1 MTALWPCGG
10 RPPIA
15 SAYAAPMPSLLAA
28 AGTAIAPSIW
38 TCVPFALLILMVAVL
53 PLVPSLAHTWHKN
66 SVKLIVAVA
75 LSIPVLVYYALRERG
90 IELHGDV
97 VVSAARL
104 LGLPMVESDGHWST
118 GAGGATAVGA
128 ALNGMWEYV
137 PFVLFLLALYVI
149 TGGVLVKGDVP
160 AHPLTNTGILAL
172 GGLIASFVGTTGA
185 SMLLIR
191 LLLQT
196 NSERKHK
203 VHTCVFFILI
213 VCNAGGCLLPIGDPP
228 LFLGYLKGVPFFWTL
243 ALWQEWALVLTGLL
257 VMYYLLDRRQYAR
270 ETPRDVRLD
279 ERVRQPVRVRG
290 LINFL
295 WLALAVAAVALVV
308 PGKTIPGLGVVA
320 PPLVREGLLILL
332 IGLSVLTTPR
342 GLRAEARFDLGPV
355 LEVAALFLG
364 IFITMQPAIE
374 LLSARGG
381 ELGLTSAWHYFW
393 ATGSLSAFLDN
404 APTYGVFLQV
414 GIAATDSG
422 TTLPIVTL
430 LDGST
435 IRQDW
440 LTGVSLG
447 AVFFGALTYIGNGPN
462 FMVKAICESQ
472 GVRMPSFFGFFG
484 WACLAMLPLM
494 ALVTLLFFR

>member
-1 MTALWPCGG
+1 
-10 RPPIA
+10 
-15 SAYAAPMPSLLAA
+15 MPSVLAA
-28 AGTAIAPSIW
+28 AGTAIAPSLW
-38 TCVPFALLILMVAVL
+38 TCVPFAILILMVAVL

-97 VVSAARL
+97 IVWTARAF
-104 LGLPMVESDGHWST
+104 GLALIDDHGHWST
-118 GAGGATAVGA
+118 AGGGA
-128 ALNGMWEYV
+128 AATGAMINAMWEYV
-137 PFVLFLLALYVI
+137 PFVLFMLALYVI

-172 GGLIASFVGTTGA
+172 GGVIASFIGTTGA
-185 SMLLIR
+185 SMLLVR

-196 NSERKHK
+196 NSERRHK

-228 LFLGYLKGVPFFWTL
+228 LFLGYLKGVPFLWTI
-243 ALWQEWALVLTGLL
+243 ALFKEWALVLGVLL
-257 VMYYLLDRRQYAR
+257 VAYYLLDRRQYAR
-270 ETPRDVRLD
+270 ETPRDVNLD
-279 ERVRQPVRVRG
+279 ERVRQPVRVIG
-290 LINFL
+290 KINFV
-295 WLALAVAAVALVV
+295 WLALAVATVAMIV
-308 PGKTIPGLGVVA
+308 PGAPMPFVGVIV
-320 PPLVREGLLILL
+320 PPLVREGALVLLIV
-332 IGLSVLTTPR
+332 LSALTTPR
-342 GLRAEARFDLGPV
+342 GLRRESRFTLGPV

-364 IFITMQPAIE
+364 IFITMQPALE

-381 ELGLTSAWHYFW
+381 VLGLTTAWHYFW
-393 ATGSLSAFLDN
+393 ATGALSAFLDN

-414 GIAATDSG
+414 GISG
-422 TTLPIVTL
+422 TPADTALPIVTL
-430 LDGST
+430 VDGST

-472 GVRMPSFFGFFG
+472 GVRMPSFFAYFG

-494 ALVTLLFFR
+494 ALVSVLFLR